1 MSGLLEILKCIL
13 CCADEDIGIS
23 HDRTSF
29 RYSSIDEPH
38 TITQTRNY
46 PQRSFS
52 SFLSSPLIDSSR
64 NESSWP
70 SRPSP
75 VPVEYRVVIGSETN
89 QGTSM
94 GSPDL
99 QSVESIRQWL
109 QNSRNSDSY
118 NIHIKPP
125 QSSGKPILRPPSPP
139 PSMKTSSLPKRPV
152 PSKPSITS
160 TKPSSSSAK
169 PSASLKPT
177 LSFVPSSPATQ
188 RVKGTYK
195 LVDPKDTLP
204 IYMIPED
211 IEGLIKRDIVPE
223 VLKKPL
229 SPSTYKDYFAAL
241 LHAEDYYI
249 EKWSDFEL
257 ENATLELHPAS
268 IYEKS
273 GENKMG
279 DKTFVVFKVDS
290 LSKTRRPFLLSRD
303 FVFAKRLGKE
313 IEPFQGVIY
322 RVRKSTTVLV
332 EFGDEFHS
340 QHDST
345 CRYNI
350 RFSFNR
356 VCLKRA
362 HQAIAAAS
370 ASLIGKFL
378 FPTISQHSLLYNHDL
393 DRDEKSTIN
402 RILNVRGSPPFLVK
416 GPLRATYN
424 GNSNSFSKQLSRT
437 GQVVKEAVLQI
448 YQRHPESKILVCTPI
463 NSTCDVL
470 TRSLKTEIPVSDIF
484 RANAAFREI
493 EGVPIDI
500 LPSCLYKRETE
511 CFSCPSLR
519 ELKEFR
525 VIFSTF
531 MSSYRLYNAGVPAG
545 HFSHIFMVD
554 ASSATEP
561 ETVVALANFA
571 DESTTL
577 IVTGA
582 PGNRSSTVRSDIA
595 RQKGLRISY
604 FERLCDLS
612 SYKNGNS
619 MFVAQLKDK
628 A

>member
-1 MSGLLEILKCIL
+1 MSGLLEILKCVL
-13 CCADEDIGIS
+13 CCADEDIGITD
-23 HDRTSF
+23 DRTPF
-29 RYSSIDEPH
+29 RYS
-38 TITQTRNY
+38 
-46 PQRSFS
+46 PQRYLS
-52 SFLSSPLIDSSR
+52 SFLSSPLIDSTG

-89 QGTSM
+89 QQTSI
-94 GSPDL
+94 GSSDL
-99 QSVESIRQWL
+99 RSVERVRMWL

-125 QSSGKPILRPPSPP
+125 QSSAKPILRPPSPP
-139 PSMKTSSLPKRPV
+139 PSMKSSSSPKRPV
-152 PSKPSITS
+152 SSKPYIPS

-169 PSASLKPT
+169 LCPSLKPT
-177 LSFVPSSPATQ
+177 LSFVPSSSTTQ
-188 RVKGTYK
+188 QGKGTYK
-195 LVDPKDTLP
+195 LVDPKDKLP

-211 IEGLIKRDIVPE
+211 IGDLIKRDIVPE

-241 LHAEDYYI
+241 LHAEDYYT

-257 ENATLELHPAS
+257 KNVTLELHPAS

-273 GENKMG
+273 GENKMD
-279 DKTFVVFKVDS
+279 DKTFVVFKMDS

-303 FVFAKRLGKE
+303 FVFAKRVGKE
-313 IEPFQGVIY
+313 IEPYQGVLY
-322 RVRKSTTVLV
+322 RVQKSTTVLV
-332 EFGDEFHS
+332 EFGDDFHS

-345 CRYNI
+345 CRYDI

-362 HQAIAAAS
+362 HQAIAATS

-378 FPTISQHSLLYNHDL
+378 FPNSISQLP
-393 DRDEKSTIN
+393 DEMSTVH
-402 RILNVRGSPPFLVK
+402 RILSARGSPPLLVK
-416 GPLRATYN
+416 GPLCATYN
-424 GNSNSFSKQLSRT
+424 GNFKSKQLSRT
-437 GQVVKEAVLQI
+437 GQVVKEAVRQI

-470 TRSLKTEIPVSDIF
+470 TRSLRMEIPAADIF

-511 CFSCPSLR
+511 RFSCPSLR

-531 MSSYRLYNAGVPAG
+531 MSSYRLYNAGIPAG

-561 ETVVALANFA
+561 EAMVALANFA

-604 FERLCDLS
+604 FERLCVLS
-612 SYKNGNS
+612 SNMNGNS
-619 MFVAQLKDK
+619 MFIA
-628 A
+628 